1 MKNLI
6 TIFLFTLLGLMPMS
20 KAYGQFFDL
29 CEDII
34 LTLSAADS
42 NIVQLYHAGFFMFGA
57 TPNVGAYETVC
68 EWTVVTLDGALVL
81 DTTSTGDWAEQS
93 FMTFS
98 PNVELPATLLVDL
111 VLTNPNVDFP
121 CCISDTLGWVEGE
134 GPFGPTADWEI
145 LSGSNGV
152 PCETSLVEFAQ
163 LNQPRLFPM
172 PVTNRIELSK
182 PTGIAHLA
190 VYDLTGRPVDV
201 LQVNSTSYEWDVS
214 HLGPGGYVVQM
225 VDFLGYVIHTQRVLK
240 LGGE

>member
-1 MKNLI
+1 MKSLTFI
-6 TIFLFTLLGLMPMS
+6 ALSILHGLLPIS

-29 CEDII
+29 CEEVNV
-34 LTLSAADS
+34 TLSAADS
-42 NIVQLYHAGFFMFGA
+42 NLVQLYHAGFFLFGA

-68 EWTVVTLDGALVL
+68 EWTVVTLDGELVL

-93 FMTFS
+93 IMTFS

-121 CCISDTLGWVEGE
+121 CCISDTLAWVEGE

-145 LSGSNGV
+145 LSGSTGV

-163 LNQPRLFPM
+163 QNLPRLFPM
-172 PVTNRIELSK
+172 PVTNRVELSK

-190 VYDLTGRPVDV
+190 VYDLTGRPVDI
-201 LQVNSTSYEWDVS
+201 LEVNSTRHEWDLS
-214 HLGPGGYVVQM
+214 HLGHGGYLVQM
-225 VDFLGYVIHTQRVLK
+225 VDFQGDVIHTQRLLK

>member
-1 MKNLI
+1 MKNLTSI
-6 TIFLFTLLGLMPMS
+6 AFCTLLGLLPIS

-29 CEDII
+29 CEDIS
-34 LTLSAADS
+34 LTLAAADS

-121 CCISDTLGWVEGE
+121 CCISDTLAWVEGE
-134 GPFGPTADWEI
+134 GPFGPTAEWEI
-145 LSGSNGV
+145 LSGSTGAV
-152 PCETSLVEFAQ
+152 SYTHLTLPTILLV
-163 LNQPRLFPM
+163 
-172 PVTNRIELSK
+172 
-182 PTGIAHLA
+182 
-190 VYDLTGRPVDV
+190 
-201 LQVNSTSYEWDVS
+201 
-214 HLGPGGYVVQM
+214 
-225 VDFLGYVIHTQRVLK
+225 
-240 LGGE
+240 